1 MPPGRVAAEP
11 AATAHNTAM
20 STFTEHTGN
29 LFDSDAKALGHGVNT
44 EGRMGAGIAVAFRNA
59 DPDMYEAYRQ
69 ECWSGRLRVGA
80 MFAYP
85 GPRWVYNI
93 ASQDLPGAHAR
104 LDWLD
109 TGVRAALAHARNHA
123 VESLALPRIGCGIGG
138 LSWDEVSTVL
148 ARAAARSGVKLE
160 VWTL

>member
-1 MPPGRVAAEP
+1 VTADTGVAA
-11 AATAHNTAM
+11 HITAM

-29 LFDSDAKALGHGVNT
+29 LFDSDAKALGHGVNI

-59 DPDMYEAYRQ
+59 DLGMYEAYRQ
-69 ECWSGRLRVGA
+69 ECWSGRLRAGT

-85 GPRWVYNI
+85 SSNRWVYNI
-93 ASQDLPGAHAR
+93 ASQDLPGHHAR

-123 VESLALPRIGCGIGG
+123 VDSLALPRIGCGIGG

-148 ARAAARSGVKLE
+148 ARAAAQSGVKLE

>member
-1 MPPGRVAAEP
+1 MTVDTGVAA
-11 AATAHNTAM
+11 HITAM
-20 STFTEHTGN
+20 HTFTQHTGN
-29 LFDSDAKALGHGVNT
+29 LFDSDATALGHGVNT

-69 ECWSGRLRVGA
+69 ECWSGRLRAGT

-93 ASQDLPGAHAR
+93 ASQDRPGAHAR

-109 TGVRAALAHARNHA
+109 TGVQAALAHARDHA
-123 VESLALPRIGCGIGG
+123 VDSLALPRIGCGIGG
-138 LSWDEVSTVL
+138 LSWDKVSTVL
-148 ARAAARSGVKLE
+148 ARAAARSGVKVE